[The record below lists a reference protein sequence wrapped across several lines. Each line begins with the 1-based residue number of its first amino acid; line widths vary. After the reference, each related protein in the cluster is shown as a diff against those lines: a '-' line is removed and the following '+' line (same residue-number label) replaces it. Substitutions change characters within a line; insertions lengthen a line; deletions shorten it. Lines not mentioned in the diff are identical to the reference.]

1 MANIFE
7 KLIDDL
13 IKDTAENR
21 TYLKSIAE
29 SLQLRKAEETPRILS
44 IQTMNMESNIIYAVG
59 QLVGSRK
66 TIFMTALTTTHNL
79 FLGNDRNQLKNA
91 VELFNTSS
99 TTENGNYYVWDTAV
113 VSSLSIEVASNL
125 YIACPGNAAT
135 ITYYE
140 VGYES
145 AAKIKTSHDEK
156 HELRNMIHGG

>member
-1 MANIFE
+1 
-7 KLIDDL
+7 
-13 IKDTAENR
+13 
-21 TYLKSIAE
+21 
-29 SLQLRKAEETPRILS
+29 
-44 IQTMNMESNIIYAVG
+44 
-59 QLVGSRK
+59 
-66 TIFMTALTTTHNL
+66 MTALTTTHNL